1 MKKLKEGAMKKAI
14 TVFLVVVM
22 ALGALGITATASNY
36 DACADVLKELG
47 LFRGGD
53 TGDELDSPLT
63 RAQALVMQIRLFG
76 LEEEAQAA
84 EGSIPF
90 TDVPQWV
97 ERYVVFAHQNGFTN
111 GISAT
116 AFGPDLPC
124 DAKTYVTFV
133 LRALGYS
140 DATGGDFSW
149 AEAVSFGK
157 ELGIATDALA
167 SDEFLRSKMVAVSYL
182 SLAAAPKDGEYDSLL
197 AKLVAD
203 GAVDADAAAPILE
216 QIANGKV
223 IDTAERLEIMY
234 AMGPSRNSDNFDHS
248 KGGAHDTYLAVVDG
262 NVVTVEAVPSW
273 EPGMGFN
280 AITRSVTRNS
290 NGLITESVS
299 MRAYGAPAGVYVG
312 SCPLLANN
320 MEINTTTGIAYFHG
334 NTSNNP
340 SEPNSLNDE
349 DPTSTV
355 VDHVYPFDDDTM
367 FFRFVPRGENQG
379 IYPMTAAEIEAAMA
393 NPERGWN
400 PRHVNY
406 VAIDG
411 ILTLACFISNN

>member
-1 MKKLKEGAMKKAI
+1 MKRLI
-14 TVFLVVVM
+14 TVFLVLVL
-22 ALGALGITATASNY
+22 ALGVLGITASASDY
-36 DACADVLKELG
+36 DVCADELKNLG
-47 LFRGGD
+47 LFMGRD
-53 TGDELDSPLT
+53 TGYELDSSLT
-63 RAQALVMQIRLFG
+63 RAEALVMQIRLFG
-76 LEEEAQAA
+76 LEEEAQEA

-90 TDVPQWV
+90 TDVPQWA
-97 ERYVVFAHQNGFTN
+97 EHYVVFAYQNGLTN

-116 AFGPDLPC
+116 EFGSDLPC

-140 DATGGDFSW
+140 DSGGDFTW
-149 AEAVSFGK
+149 EEAVSFGR
-157 ELGIATDALA
+157 ELGIVTDALA
-167 SDEFLRSKMVAVSYL
+167 SNEFLRNKMVAISYL
-182 SLAAAPKDGEYDSLL
+182 SLAAAPKDGDNDSLL

-203 GAVDADAAAPILE
+203 GAVDADVAAPILD

-223 IDTAERLEIMY
+223 TGTETQDIVMY
-234 AMGPSRNSDNFDHS
+234 AMGPSKNSDNFDLS
-248 KGGAHDTYLAVVDG
+248 KGGAYDTYQAVVDG
-262 NVVTVEAVPSW
+262 IVVTVEAVPSW
-273 EPGMGFN
+273 DPGMGFN

-299 MRAYGAPAGVYVG
+299 MRAPGTPDGVYAG
-312 SCPLLANN
+312 SCPLLDNN
-320 MEINTTTGIAYFHG
+320 MEIDTTTGIAFFHG

-340 SEPNSLNDE
+340 AEPNSLNDE
-349 DPTSTV
+349 DPTHTI
-355 VDHVYPFDDDTM
+355 VDHVYSFNADTR

-379 IYPMTAAEIEAAMA
+379 IHPMTAAEVEAAME

-411 ILTLACFISNN
+411 ILTLVCFISNN